1 MSPKKLAKE
10 NIPTKRPFI
19 SVVIPAHNEDQRI
32 GVTLDLLKR
41 QTYPGGLMEVI
52 VVDNNCTD
60 QTVVVAKKYGATVI
74 TQTKPGVAWAREAGW
89 RAARGEIVISTDADV
104 QPKLNWVEQIVDR
117 FEANPKVVGLTGG
130 LRFFDKPWWFNY
142 SAIVLNPLLVML
154 GFIMSRGVYNFTGNN
169 MAARRAAY
177 EAVGGF
183 NTSLFFGEDMDLARR
198 LRKVG
203 KIRFYPG
210 LVNWVS
216 GRRYAINHGFW
227 RYFVNYLW
235 TSLFARPRYNELPK
249 VN

>member
-1 MSPKKLAKE
+1 MSHKNPDEISVQA
-10 NIPTKRPFI
+10 KRPFI
-19 SVVIPAHNEDQRI
+19 SLVIPAHNEDQRI
-32 GVTLDLLKR
+32 GTTLDLINR
-41 QTYPGGLMEVI
+41 QTYPRELMEVI

-60 QTVVVAKKYGATVI
+60 QTVAVAKRFGAQVVV
-74 TQTKPGVAWAREAGW
+74 QTHPGVAWAREAGW

-104 QPKLNWVEQIVDR
+104 QPKPNWVEQIVDR
-117 FEANPKVVGLTGG
+117 FSANPRVVGLTGG
-130 LRFFDKPWWFNY
+130 LRFFDKPAWFNY
-142 SAIVLNPLLVML
+142 AAIVLNPLLVLL
-154 GFIMSRGVYNFTGNN
+154 GFLMSRGVYNFSGNN
-169 MAARRAAY
+169 MAARRQAY

-216 GRRYAINHGFW
+216 GRRYTPNYGFW